1 MTYYSL
7 EAVENLMDNYFEKGA
22 EVVTIEEGSLGVG
35 TVVCFGEGLKTI
47 VIKEKYLNCWS
58 STHTI
63 RMYNSMPKKYEIL
76 IDKVLSGIE

>member
-7 EAVENLMDNYFEKGA
+7 EVVENLIYDYLEKGA
-22 EVVTIEEGSLGVG
+22 EVVTIEQGSLGVG
-35 TVVCFGEGLKTI
+35 TVVCFGEGLKTS

-63 RMYNSMPKKYEIL
+63 RMYNVMPKKYEIL
-76 IDKVLSGIE
+76 VDKVLSEIE